1 MFIIE
6 VYKKQ
11 HISVELE
18 INIDYTE
25 EDMES
30 SFGTALKE
38 IKTESLKRIAKEKGF
53 DGWEFSGHINQIK
66 GTCKTTFYKLIKE

>member
-25 EDMES
+25 EDIES
-30 SFGTALKE
+30 S
-38 IKTESLKRIAKEKGF
+38 
-53 DGWEFSGHINQIK
+53 
-66 GTCKTTFYKLIKE
+66 